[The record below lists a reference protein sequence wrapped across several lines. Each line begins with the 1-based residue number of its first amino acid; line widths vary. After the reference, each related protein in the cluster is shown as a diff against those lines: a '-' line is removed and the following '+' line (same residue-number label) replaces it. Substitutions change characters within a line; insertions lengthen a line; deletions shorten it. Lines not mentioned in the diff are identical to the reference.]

1 MKTPPSSWLEGSRG
15 RRDFEK
21 KYSGALTV
29 GMIGKAKSW
38 EEGRSVEEGEKVR
51 KVRRGNC
58 GTGKKVICRV

>member
-38 EEGRSVEEGEKVR
+38 EEGGEGEEGEK
-51 KVRRGNC
+51 
-58 GTGKKVICRV
+58 GKL